1 MALARKL
8 RIGLFDR
15 LSNSSSVPGFELTDD
30 DKNRASRQGLLGLAA
45 GLLGTGGGFGNALG
59 AGI

>member
-1 MALARKL
+1 MALARKF

-15 LSNSSSVPGFELTDD
+15 LNGPSGVPGFELSED